1 MYFSSFV
8 FFVTGIVLLIF
19 VPLIFLACYKWRKL
33 TAKTTNYVV
42 NGASQKVI
50 ADQKQK
56 NGNTNEALEKDVGIS
71 KVENGKVTEQNGNGV
86 SKMENGKTTEKN
98 GNHIL

>member
-1 MYFSSFV
+1 M
-8 FFVTGIVLLIF
+8 
-19 VPLIFLACYKWRKL
+19 
-33 TAKTTNYVV
+33 
-42 NGASQKVI
+42 NGASRQVI

-86 SKMENGKTTEKN
+86 SKMENGKSTEKN

>member
-1 MYFSSFV
+1 M
-8 FFVTGIVLLIF
+8 
-19 VPLIFLACYKWRKL
+19 
-33 TAKTTNYVV
+33 

-71 KVENGKVTEQNGNGV
+71 KIENGKVTEQNGNGV